1 MLKEDKLK
9 EALNQALL
17 FASRRMVVIEQLT
30 NKSPDYR
37 AGFFDGIEH
46 QTDFLIALLTPS
58 IVGIKESLKKIERST
73 LTS

>member
-1 MLKEDKLK
+1 MKKQDELTK
-9 EALNQALL
+9 ALNQALL
-17 FASRRMVVIEQLT
+17 FASRRMVVLEQLT

-58 IVGIKESLKKIERST
+58 IVGIKESLKKIERSAPIP
-73 LTS
+73 